1 LLFNII
7 LEEDRIAIVVDVVV
21 IIVEVVIIELEVV
34 VAVAYSSYGNS
45 LEVTIID
52 KEVYRFVKFVRVLC

>member
-1 LLFNII
+1 LLFDII
-7 LEEDRIAIVVDVVV
+7 LEEDRIAIV
-21 IIVEVVIIELEVV
+21 EVVNVELEVV

-52 KEVYRFVKFVRVLC
+52 KEVYRFVKFVLALC